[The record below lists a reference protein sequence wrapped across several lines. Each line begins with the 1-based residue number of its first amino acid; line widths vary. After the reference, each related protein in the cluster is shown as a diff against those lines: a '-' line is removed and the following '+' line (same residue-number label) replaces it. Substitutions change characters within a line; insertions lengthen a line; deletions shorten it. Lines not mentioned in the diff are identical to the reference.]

1 MGEEMEDNRMKFWR
15 GGGELGEPFSP
26 QHRSIEKIP
35 KDLILAMPNA
45 L

>member
-1 MGEEMEDNRMKFWR
+1 MGEEMEDF
-15 GGGELGEPFSP
+15 GGGGGKLGEPFSP